1 MKKNEEKNVND
12 KGFDPTFTIQSVP
25 KSLLNLYAYA
35 FKCIFVNKLLMILTY
50 FPFKKYTLQLK
61 D

>member
-25 KSLLNLYAYA
+25 KSLLVLIVYRTKNLA
-35 FKCIFVNKLLMILTY
+35 IVLEHFV
-50 FPFKKYTLQLK
+50 
-61 D
+61 